1 MALDIFNPSMCF
13 STSLKGSW
21 ASNIVSETEHKIPIK
36 FVGSEACLVL
46 EHSGE
51 KEWFVGCLPVTKD
64 WTGEDISVYNLLTF
78 NLYADRPCKCHV
90 SLSDVDDNESSRF
103 IINHDETLGPVNN
116 NIDKV
121 GLHQT
126 EIPITN
132 FTGDDFDI
140 TQTKL
145 VRFLGENN
153 NAFYLS
159 KITLT

>member
-1 MALDIFNPSMCF
+1 MIEIFNPSMCF
-13 STSLKGSW
+13 STELKGSW
-21 ASNIVSETEHKIPIK
+21 ACNILNESKNKIPIK
-36 FVGSEACLVL
+36 FIGTEACLVL

-51 KEWFVGCLPVTKD
+51 NEWFVGCLPVDRKWIGT
-64 WTGEDISVYNLLTF
+64 DISEYNSLTF

-90 SLSDVDDNESSRF
+90 SFSDVDDNESSRF
-103 IINHDETLGPVNN
+103 IINHDESLGPVNN

-126 EIPITN
+126 EIPLTN
-132 FTGDDFDI
+132 FTGEDFDI